1 MQPLHLLMERGH
13 SCKLADIVKKCLRLD
28 LLKKVT
34 MKKNSALM
42 MVVSLLMAV
51 VLTGC
56 ASDDNQAATRTI
68 TDMAGNTV
76 EIPASPQKIATM
88 TGPSYEMVFMLGGK
102 DKIGLVRSDH
112 ATGYPL
118 ALLTNPD
125 LPNYP
130 TIKGVGPQTPV
141 NAEQFLDAGV
151 DLVLYYNNAA
161 ELEKFKM
168 AGIPAV
174 VVNTTTTVPTTTE
187 EYFEQSSANLKLLSE
202 ILGGEAV
209 ERYEKWYAYLTKNV
223 ELIAERTKDI
233 KEEDRPV
240 VYWGNTWGTNI
251 LSSYSRGTRD
261 FEMELCGGTLVAPQ
275 EGGQFPE
282 INKEQLLE
290 WNPDIIFVDNHGNAP
305 ELVIEDMYSNKN
317 WESLSAV
324 QNKQLYRIPS
334 GVFFMDKGSTN
345 TLVLLWTAKVLHPDL
360 FADIDMI
367 KELQY
372 YYSTFYDYD
381 LSEEEAQ
388 KILEGW
394 VDAENL
400 VR

>member
-1 MQPLHLLMERGH
+1 
-13 SCKLADIVKKCLRLD
+13 
-28 LLKKVT
+28 
-34 MKKNSALM
+34 MKRNSALM
-42 MVVSLLMAV
+42 IVVLLLVAV

-56 ASDDNQAATRTI
+56 AGDDKQAATRTI
-68 TDMAGNTV
+68 TDMAGNKV
-76 EIPASPQKIATM
+76 EVPVSPQKIATM

-102 DKIGLVRSDH
+102 DRIGLVRSDH

-118 ALLTNPD
+118 ALLTNPG
-125 LPNYP
+125 LANYP

-141 NAEQFLDAGV
+141 NVEQFLDAGV

-168 AGIPAV
+168 AGIPAIV
-174 VVNTTTTVPTTTE
+174 LNASTPVPKTIE
-187 EYFEQSSANLKLLSE
+187 EYIEASSANLKLLSE

-209 ERYEKWYAYLTKNV
+209 ERFEKWQAYLRKNV

-251 LSSYSRGTRD
+251 LSSYTRGTRS
-261 FEMELCGGTLVAPQ
+261 FEMELCGATLVAPE

-282 INKEQLLE
+282 ISKEQLLE
-290 WNPDIIFVDNHGNAP
+290 WDPDIIFVDNHGNAP
-305 ELVIEDMYSNKN
+305 DLVIKDMYENKN

-324 QNKQLYRIPS
+324 KNKQLYRVPS

-345 TLVLLWTAKVLHPDL
+345 ALLLLWLAKVIHPDL

-367 KELQY
+367 EELQY

-394 VDAENL
+394 VDAENM